1 MLDMRRAVSIVA
13 TQTGPSSVSD
23 SYSETSP
30 RLATSYVVLLA
41 ILIGVSMMDRQ
52 ILSIIAEPI
61 KHEFKLSDTDLGLL
75 TGTMFAL
82 VFAVSS
88 IPIAWFADRI
98 SRTGILT
105 VCATS
110 WALFTVSMGASTSY
124 LQLAITRMGLAIGEA
139 GCNPCAQSLIAD
151 YVPAERRNRAMA
163 IYVMGSP
170 AGLIA
175 AGIIGGLLTDAFG
188 WRVALYSL
196 GGVSVLLALVA
207 AVYLPEPKRKAIKHT
222 PGELK
227 GYLNLTRK
235 PAFRYL
241 IASGALA
248 SIAIYGG
255 LVWGVAFVVRY
266 YGWTPG
272 NAGAVLGTL
281 GAVIALGGTWLG
293 GPIADFLAKRNRRWQ
308 LWFPAI
314 VLLLATPFSVASV
327 FAPTM
332 TILLVAASGEAL
344 FRTMSLAPAAAA
356 LQRLATSDTRA
367 RAAATAGVTGTLIG
381 LGLGPTIV
389 GAISDGLASYV
400 GVQSLRYGLLFL
412 ILPQLGAAYC
422 CYRAASSIDRDFVD

>member
-1 MLDMRRAVSIVA
+1 MS
-13 TQTGPSSVSD
+13 QPNP
-23 SYSETSP
+23 ETSP

-41 ILIGVSMMDRQ
+41 VLIGVSMMDRQ

-75 TGTMFAL
+75 TGTMFAI

-88 IPIAWFADRI
+88 IPIAWFADRV

-110 WALFTVSMGASTSY
+110 WALFTVGMGASTSY
-124 LQLAITRMGLAIGEA
+124 LHLAITRMGLAIGEA

-163 IYVMGSP
+163 IYVMGGP

-241 IASGALA
+241 ILSGALA

-255 LVWGVAFVVRY
+255 LVWGVAFVVRF

-281 GAVIALGGTWLG
+281 GAVVALGGTYMG

-314 VLLLATPFSVASV
+314 VLLLATPFSIGIV

-356 LQRLATSDTRA
+356 LQRLATNDTRA